1 MTHGVPRIVK
11 VRIRQPSGRRVS
23 GRVERDVE
31 CEVSPLDHLEANMLV
46 HFVPSS
52 GIVIAMLV
60 VCFVMVL
67 AFEATN
73 GFHDSSNAVATVI
86 YTHALTPVPAVIWS
100 GMVNFL
106 GVLVGGIA
114 VAYALVEILPPDV
127 LTPPDGSPAVPMLVS
142 IFAAA
147 LFWNVLTWAFGIPN
161 SSSHCIIGALIGI
174 AVADALL
181 KARSLAQGVDWKQI
195 VTVLEGLAIS
205 PILGLVLAGGLYGIL
220 RLVVRRGH
228 LFEPP
233 KEGQPPV
240 WWLRALLI
248 LTCTSVSFSH
258 GTNDGQKSIGLI
270 MLTIIGLLPATY
282 ALNPQAS
289 QQMAQLGQNA
299 AAATPLIRQYG
310 DDVKAHALRSA
321 VTLQN
326 AGAQLPAEATGQ
338 RAPGDTDAQDRA
350 TRSQLRGAVYDVLSE
365 LKHVTE
371 APQASPG
378 DKKQAAN
385 LLKQMAPPVQYA
397 PWWVRVLSAL
407 CLGIGTMV
415 GYKRVVRTLGERLG
429 KQHMTPGQG
438 ASAEL
443 VGSLL
448 IGTAGFTGLPV
459 STTHIITS
467 GIAGTMITGGQG
479 VQGGMLLR
487 IALTW
492 VVTLP
497 VTIALS
503 AGLFYVLDNP
513 RF

>member
-1 MTHGVPRIVK
+1 
-11 VRIRQPSGRRVS
+11 
-23 GRVERDVE
+23 
-31 CEVSPLDHLEANMLV
+31 MLV

-52 GIVIAMLV
+52 SIVIAMLLA
-60 VCFVMVL
+60 CFVMVL

-86 YTHALTPVPAVIWS
+86 YTNSLKPVPAVIWS
-100 GMVNFL
+100 GLMNFV

-161 SSSHCIIGALIGI
+161 SSSHCIIGALIGV
-174 AVADALL
+174 AAADALL
-181 KARSLAQGVDWKQI
+181 KSRSLAQGVDWKQI

-228 LFEPP
+228 LFEAPQA
-233 KEGQPPV
+233 GQAPV

-282 ALNPQAS
+282 ALNPDAGA
-289 QQMAQLGQNA
+289 QMAQLGQHA
-299 AAATPLIRQYG
+299 AAAIPLIRKYG
-310 DDVKAHALRSA
+310 DDVKPQALKSA
-321 VTLQN
+321 LALQN
-326 AGAQLPAEATGQ
+326 AGAELPAQAAKLRQ
-338 RAPGDTDAQDRA
+338 HSQPDARDGA
-350 TRSQLRGAVYDVLSE
+350 TRAQLRGAVYDVLSQM
-365 LKHVTE
+365 KHIGEVRD
-371 APQASPG
+371 ASPA
-378 DKKQAAN
+378 DKQQAAS
-385 LLKQMAPPVQYA
+385 LLKQMGPPVQYA
-397 PWWVRVLSAL
+397 PFWVRLLSAL
-407 CLGIGTMV
+407 CLGLGTMV
-415 GYKRVVRTLGERLG
+415 GYRRVVRTLGERLG
-429 KQHMTPGQG
+429 RQHMTPGQG

-467 GIAGTMITGGQG
+467 GIAGTMISGGQG
-479 VQGGMLLR
+479 VQGGMLWR

-492 VVTLP
+492 AVTLP
-497 VTIALS
+497 VTIVLS
-503 AGLFYVLDNP
+503 GGLFYLLANP
-513 RF
+513 GF